1 MMGEDKGM
9 EGGKVPKYVLL
20 PP

>member
-1 MMGEDKGM
+1 MGEDKGM
-9 EGGKVPKYVLL
+9 EGGKVSQYVLL